1 MRIAYG
7 KIQDIVSVE
16 AAFKAAKTERAE
28 RNVRAAEARREA
40 AMKQQAKNLP
50 GFVAAYEQA
59 ASAQAEK
66 QARAAELT
74 AELTGFVNSGCKA
87 VVTKDA
93 ESGEFHFSLQRFA
106 GRRITSNRQLTSK
119 AFRRCV
125 LRKDGTAFD
134 YFPYGEEVDRRD
146 VQYNAVTVN
155 TLYVSADKAGVVS
168 AQLFPV
174 SQPAGRLSPYLVGY
188 IKPTRINYVKYERF
202 TKALLNVA
210 VDSRTAD
217 IVEPYLQDK
226 IYELD
231 GRYYVVDPIDSSKIY
246 DLLDG
251 EPIGSDIIY
260 KDHKTLKD
268 GVVVYGDNMRGCM
281 IASNGQIKNRS
292 ITFPADNLDG
302 FNFYDVLNKL
312 TFGLLDRLT
321 KKIRH
326 TDKPKKVAQ
335 LSTRLAQIV
344 APAVEGKHVDVFAV
358 YMGIYNP
365 LWDGEI
371 YIQSQFAAHWIADR
385 IGANAWVS
393 PRAVL
398 SMTFQCRPYMC
409 KGNGSVISREYFDE
423 FFSER
428 NWDVV
433 VLQRDKITEEE
444 QDAFDTAVWSKG
456 QVGPFA
462 GKLVILCDSLDQ
474 LREKGIQVFTDL
486 NGLKETFDVRRKSG
500 LNVLDV
506 TEDEDGRIKTSTQAG
521 ASYLVADQDAYTKL
535 FNELAGDMIDHKV
548 EELMAD
554 VGHAP
559 RGDEFHEGTD
569 LTQMIVRLAPKFAR
583 EAWGPTWKHVI
594 DQACKGLSRKIGRCN
609 VDADGCYEVLVV
621 DPSIDFGFHTLEF
634 KDGVMQ
640 VYCKAMHGHDGVLKR
655 YPKANAYGVSV
666 AHPVTAEDFERKAK
680 EANLSD
686 SQISLLLERVNAL
699 PEGVI
704 LVPASQDAM
713 DKHDGWDYD
722 GDHVQIDLDPRIVE
736 IVKRAVTI
744 IVHIVEDD
752 DFVKKFGAEDP
763 ASK

>member
-1 MRIAYG
+1 MIAYG
-7 KIQDIVSVE
+7 KIQDIVSIE
-16 AAFKAAKTERAE
+16 AAFEAAKTERAE
-28 RNVRAAEARREA
+28 RNVRAAEVRREA

-50 GFVAAYEQA
+50 GFVAAYKQA
-59 ASAQAEK
+59 AAAQAEK

-74 AELTGFVNSGCKA
+74 AELQGFVDSGCKA

-134 YFPYGEEVDRRD
+134 YFPYGKEVDPRD

-174 SQPAGRLSPYLVGY
+174 SQPAGRLSPYLTGY

-210 VDSRTAD
+210 IDSRTAD
-217 IVEPYLQDK
+217 IVAPYLKDK

-231 GRYYVVDPIDSSKIY
+231 GRYYVADPIDSFKIY

-251 EPIGSDIIY
+251 EPVGTDVIF

-268 GVVVYGDNMRGCM
+268 DVVVYGDNMRGCM

-321 KKIRH
+321 KKIRR
-326 TDKPKKVAQ
+326 TDKAKKVAQ

-385 IGANAWVS
+385 VGVNAWVD

-428 NWDVV
+428 NWGVV
-433 VLQRDKITEEE
+433 VLERSKVTEEE
-444 QDAFDTAVWSKG
+444 QNAFDAAVWSKG

-462 GKLVILCDSLDQ
+462 GKLVIICDSLDQ

-506 TEDEDGRIKTSTQAG
+506 TEDENGRIKTSTQAG

-559 RGDEFHEGTD
+559 RADEFHDGTD

-666 AHPVTAEDFERKAK
+666 AHPVTADDFEQKAK
-680 EANLSD
+680 EADLNTT
-686 SQISLLLERVNAL
+686 QISLLLERVNAL
-699 PEGVI
+699 PEGAI

-722 GDHVQIDLDPRIVE
+722 GDHVQIDLDPRTVE
-736 IVKRAVTI
+736 IVKKTITI

-752 DFVKKFGAEDP
+752 DFAAKFGAEDP
-763 ASK
+763 TSK